1 MATYLGRTWTKSE
14 LLQFLGDSQQIA
26 GAVPFVLSDGKAEGV
41 KGIRVDTG
49 GGLSFT
55 VLPGRGM
62 DIAGASYRGLALNLL
77 TGTGITSPAYYEE
90 PGLNWLRGFF
100 AGLLTTCGITNAGA
114 AGPDQ
119 GRPFGLHGR
128 VSNSGAEDLAI
139 DQEWEGDEYL
149 IRVKG
154 RVREAMALIGEN
166 MTLTRRIETRLG
178 AKGFS
183 LYDAIENRGF
193 DAQPLMLLY
202 HFNFGFP
209 LLGPNARVVGPI
221 RGIEPRDEQARVDR
235 GVEEA
240 LSFSAPIPNYPE
252 KVFFLD
258 LAADKDEWTF
268 VGLVNRDLGGGTPL
282 GIVMRFN
289 RRELPTFTEWKN
301 PARGFYVLGLEP
313 GTMVPLGRGVLRER
327 GQLPMLAGQSRYTL
341 RIEFQVLDT
350 MAELEA
356 LEREADAL
364 RGGKR

>member
-1 MATYLGRTWTKSE
+1 MAAYLGRTWTKSE
-14 LLQFLGDSQQIA
+14 LLSFLGDPQQVA

-41 KGIRVDTG
+41 KGVRVDTG

-62 DIAGASYRGLALNLL
+62 DIAGASYRGLALSMLSA
-77 TGTGITSPAYYEE
+77 TGITSPAYYEE
-90 PGLNWLRGFF
+90 PGLNWLRSFF
-100 AGLLTTCGITNAGA
+100 VGLLTTCGITNAGA
-114 AGPDQ
+114 PSVDQ
-119 GRPFGLHGR
+119 GRSFGLHGR

-178 AKGFS
+178 ARGFT
-183 LYDAIENRGF
+183 LHDLVDNRGF
-193 DAQPLMLLY
+193 HAQPLMLLY

-209 LLGPNARVVGPI
+209 LLGPNARIVGPI
-221 RGIEPRDEQARVDR
+221 RGIEPRDDEARAGR

-240 LSFSAPIPNYPE
+240 LSFPEPIQGYRE

-258 LAADKDEWTF
+258 LAADRDERTF
-268 VGLVNRDLGGGTPL
+268 LGLVNRDLGDGTPL
-282 GIVMRFN
+282 AVVMRFN
-289 RRELPTFTEWKN
+289 RRELPAFTEWKN
-301 PARGFYVLGLEP
+301 PGRGFYVLGLEP

-327 GQLPMLAGQSRYTL
+327 GQLPMLAGQSRYSL
-341 RIEFQVLDT
+341 KIDFQVLDT
-350 MAELEA
+350 SEEMEA

-364 RGGKR
+364 QGRKR